1 MKFLNPKIENSLYK
15 KEEIFNAIKKVID
28 SDIFINGPQ
37 VEHFEREI
45 EKYLKIKHCITTNS
59 GTDSL
64 YLILKALGIE
74 ENDEIITTP
83 FTFIATAEAIANVGA
98 IPVFVDINPETF
110 NIDCKK
116 IEEAITEN
124 TKAILPVHL
133 FGKMADMKAI
143 LKIAKKYK
151 LLVIEDVA
159 QAFGTKQNGKF
170 AGIFGFAGAFSF
182 YPTKNLAAIG
192 DGGMIVTNNTQ
203 LAKKIKKLKEHGF
216 IYKDKRNLNI
226 FLGINSRLDEIQAA
240 VLRIKLKHFNKI
252 LKLRKEKAKYYCD
265 KLNLPFDNSC
275 TYNQFTIRLKNKN
288 KLNFTYKI
296 YYQIPLHLEKAF
308 EYLGYKKGEL
318 PEAEKVAKEV
328 ISLPLMVSQKEQD
341 KVIKKIKLCQNTQ

>member
-1 MKFLNPKIENSLYK
+1 
-15 KEEIFNAIKKVID
+15 
-28 SDIFINGPQ
+28 
-37 VEHFEREI
+37 
-45 EKYLKIKHCITTNS
+45 
-59 GTDSL
+59 
-64 YLILKALGIE
+64 
-74 ENDEIITTP
+74 
-83 FTFIATAEAIANVGA
+83 
-98 IPVFVDINPETF
+98 
-110 NIDCKK
+110 
-116 IEEAITEN
+116 
-124 TKAILPVHL
+124 
-133 FGKMADMKAI
+133 MKAI

-159 QAFGTKQNGKF
+159 QAFGAKQNGKF

-192 DGGMIVTNNTQ
+192 DGGMIITNNTQ

-226 FLGINSRLDEIQAA
+226 FLGINSRLDEIQAT
-240 VLRIKLKHFNKI
+240 VLRIKLRHFNKI

-275 TYNQFTIRLKNKN
+275 TYNQFTIKLKNRN
-288 KLNFTYKI
+288 KFNLPYKI
-296 YYQIPLHLEKAF
+296 YYPIPLHLEKAF
-308 EYLGYKKGEL
+308 EYLGYKRGDL
-318 PEAEKVAKEV
+318 PKAEKVAKEV